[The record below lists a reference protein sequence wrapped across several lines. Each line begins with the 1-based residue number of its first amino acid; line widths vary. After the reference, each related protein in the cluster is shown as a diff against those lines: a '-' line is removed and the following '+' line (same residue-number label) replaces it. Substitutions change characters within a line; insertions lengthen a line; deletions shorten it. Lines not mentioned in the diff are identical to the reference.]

1 MRCVSE
7 LLTPVLGLRTTLS
20 NSSTKPTAPP
30 LCSQLEI
37 PSVHLAWTNRP
48 RWLCHDH
55 VLLDNPSCPKGTV
68 LRGEEAE
75 KREMLP
81 GSV

>member
-7 LLTPVLGLRTTLS
+7 LLIPVLGLRTTL
-20 NSSTKPTAPP
+20 APP